1 MEEETQVTRT
11 DEALFDW
18 GEAGQDPAPQPEPA
32 AEPEPTLT
40 VKYHGKEQ
48 QIPMT
53 EARTLAQ
60 KGMVFD
66 DVSKKLDAA
75 LPAFELM
82 GRYAQAAGVSVEE
95 YVDKARS
102 QLDAGAPAPLGA
114 DRRRQFVELLTRY
127 PDAVD
132 GTGRLPDSVMAQV
145 ARGESPVHAYERYAL
160 EQYRMGEQARRTDQQ
175 NRASVPG
182 SARGLGA
189 ALPADPFTAGWDSE
203 NG

>member
-102 QLDAGAPAPLGA
+102 QLDSGAPAPLGA

-203 NG
+203 N

>member
-1 MEEETQVTRT
+1 M
-11 DEALFDW
+11 
-18 GEAGQDPAPQPEPA
+18 
-32 AEPEPTLT
+32 
-40 VKYHGKEQ
+40 
-48 QIPMT
+48 
-53 EARTLAQ
+53 
-60 KGMVFD
+60 FD

-203 NG
+203 N